1 MNDKIGRKK
10 TKKNRVNSPNDKIKK
25 KNQLKKG
32 LRKLELSP
40 KTATRV
46 KRPEQTLS
54 ILNNKILKKL
64 SKNTI

>member
-1 MNDKIGRKK
+1 MIRLEEKKQKK
-10 TKKNRVNSPNDKIKK
+10 TELTRQMIKLKK